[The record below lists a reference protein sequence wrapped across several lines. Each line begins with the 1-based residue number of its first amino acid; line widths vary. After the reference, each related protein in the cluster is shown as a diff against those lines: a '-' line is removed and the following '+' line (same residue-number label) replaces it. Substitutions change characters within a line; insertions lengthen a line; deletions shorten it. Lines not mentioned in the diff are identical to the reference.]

1 MRYHILRF
9 LSIALILSLLTPTIA
24 SAADYTLTLSSDEV
38 LAIAKALRE
47 QPYKDVAG
55 ILQKM
60 QQQLNAED
68 AARLKPTP
76 APEQPAEQPP
86 DQK

>member
-1 MRYHILRF
+1 MKIRGLIMIAALAF
-9 LSIALILSLLTPTIA
+9 LPAA
-24 SAADYTLTLSSDEV
+24 AMAADYTLTLSSDEV

-47 QPYKDVAG
+47 QPYKDVAS

-68 AARLKPTP
+68 AARMKQAEP
-76 APEQPAEQPP
+76 APAADPSPT
-86 DQK
+86 DK